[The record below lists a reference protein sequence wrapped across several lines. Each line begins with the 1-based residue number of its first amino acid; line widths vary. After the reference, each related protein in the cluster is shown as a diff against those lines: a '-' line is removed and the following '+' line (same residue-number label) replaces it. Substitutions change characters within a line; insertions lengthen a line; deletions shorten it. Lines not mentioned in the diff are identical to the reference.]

1 MSGAVASIVS
11 SMEPHL
17 AVLLRVQLLEAG
29 RRLQP
34 QHIDE
39 TVLLEHAHLV
49 YTG

>member
-1 MSGAVASIVS
+1 
-11 SMEPHL
+11 MEQPHL
-17 AVLLRVQLLEAG
+17 AVLLRVELLEAG

-39 TVLLEHAHLV
+39 TLLLQHAHLV